1 MERVTGIPAWFY
13 QEHED
18 KNIWQPPCDYSKISQ
33 EILELEQGLSAGWKE
48 TQVQAYLKPRPYL
61 FEGLYRDGH
70 GTFVFSEFRL
80 GTEYVADWIVG
91 SGHSGGVTWD
101 LIELECP
108 QSPPLMNDGH
118 FSEATRKGINQVNDW
133 RNWIEQNAEHA
144 GKPKSSH
151 GLGLF
156 DISCR
161 AHGIVVVGRRS
172 VYGSMPGRQKYAEAR
187 KLARYAQNIEII
199 SYETLIKRMRFRI
212 APTM

>member
-18 KNIWQPPCDYSKISQ
+18 KNIWQPPFDYSKISQ
-33 EILELEQGLSAGWKE
+33 EIFELERGLSAGWKE

-108 QSPPLMNDGH
+108 QSPPFMNDGH
-118 FSEATRKGINQVNDW
+118 FSAATRKGVNQIKDW

-144 GKPKSSH
+144 GKSKSSH

-161 AHGIVVVGRRS
+161 ARGVVVVGQRT
-172 VYGSMPGRQKYAEAR
+172 VYDSLPGRTKYAEVR
-187 KLARYAQNIEII
+187 KLARYDERIEII
-199 SYETLIKRMRFRI
+199 SYETLIEKMRFYI